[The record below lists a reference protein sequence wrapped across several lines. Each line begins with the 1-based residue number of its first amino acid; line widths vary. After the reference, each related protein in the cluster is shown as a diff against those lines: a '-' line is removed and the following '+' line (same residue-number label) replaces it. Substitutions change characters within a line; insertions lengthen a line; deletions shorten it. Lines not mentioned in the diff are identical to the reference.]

1 LNFKNCF
8 VLRYS
13 DFEFKAP
20 NENKMMKT
28 EINTN
33 LAISNLMELLAA
45 PGPSGGEGPVA
56 EVVKKQL
63 LAAGAKE
70 SWFSFKGKSRLP
82 KSFTIGNLIVKI
94 PGTVKAPRI
103 MFSAHLDTVPIC
115 QGAVPIRKGNIVAPK
130 GKTGL
135 GGDNRASVGT
145 IVTMAQ
151 TLLENNLPRPPITL
165 LFPVG
170 EENGLHGAKAFQ
182 PADGGNPAMCFNID
196 GSGERDGVIGA
207 LGANRW
213 RAEIHGKSVHA
224 AVNPEG
230 GISAA
235 IIAAN
240 AIADAKAKGY
250 FGRINKGS
258 VKGTANVGSLNGGEA
273 DNQVMDS
280 LTVTGEC
287 RSHSVASLRKIS
299 NVWKNAFETAARGLK
314 NDTGECGSI
323 EFIMES
329 DYRAFRLK
337 KSEPVVQR
345 YLKTAPLAGRKA
357 ATQVISAGLDANIL
371 NEKGIPT
378 VTFDAGNHHAHDLNE
393 YVDIPRYLQACQL
406 AAFLA
411 VAE

>member
-1 LNFKNCF
+1 MYINQ
-8 VLRYS
+8 
-13 DFEFKAP
+13 
-20 NENKMMKT
+20 KT
-28 EINTN
+28 
-33 LAISNLMELLAA
+33 AIDNLMELLAA
-45 PGPSGGEGPVA
+45 EGPSGGEGPVA

-63 LAAGAKE
+63 IAAGAKDA
-70 SWFSFKGKSRLP
+70 WFSFKGKRRLP
-82 KSFTIGNLIVKI
+82 KHFTIGNLVVKI

-115 QGAVPIRKGNIVAPK
+115 QGAVPVIKGNRVVPK

-135 GGDNRASVGT
+135 GGDNRASVAA

-151 TLLENNLPRPPITL
+151 TILKHDLPHPPITL

-170 EENGLHGAKAFQ
+170 EENGLNGAKAFE
-182 PADGGNPAMCFNID
+182 PSDGGNPTMCFNLD
-196 GSGERDGVIGA
+196 GSGERGGVIGA
-207 LGANRW
+207 LGAIRW
-213 RAEIHGKSVHA
+213 RAEVHGKSVHA

-240 AIADAKAKGY
+240 AIAEAKSKGY
-250 FGRINKGS
+250 FGRIERGT
-258 VKGTANVGSLNGGEA
+258 VKGTANVGSLHGGEA

-287 RSHSVASLRKIS
+287 RSHSAASLEKIS
-299 NVWKNAFETAARGLK
+299 KVWKTAFEKAARGLK
-314 NDTGECGSI
+314 NDAGECGSV

-329 DYRAFRLK
+329 DYRAFKLK
-337 KSEPVVQR
+337 NSEPVVKR
-345 YLKTAPLAGRKA
+345 FMKAAPKAGRKA
-357 ATQVISAGLDANIL
+357 YTQVISAGLDANIL

-393 YVDIPRYLQACQL
+393 YVDIPRYLEACK
-406 AAFLA
+406 LA
-411 VAE
+411 VVLATAE